1 MKHYIFGLF
10 KNILHDLFAE
20 KRTTLVCRFGL
31 EGVVGMSSFLIF
43 DIDILF
49 RFGLEG
55 VAVIEA
61 SITIFL
67 GCSKK

>member
-1 MKHYIFGLF
+1 
-10 KNILHDLFAE
+10 
-20 KRTTLVCRFGL
+20 
-31 EGVVGMSSFLIF
+31 MSSFLIF

-67 GCSKK
+67 GALFFVLSLCLVVSFSFLDFLS